1 MKFEI
6 IEKTCKA
13 IENRKARS
21 AWDKGVK
28 IYALDLIT
36 AVEDRATYEGR
47 TPADANELRE
57 WMMNGAK
64 NWKEYSYGGCALIC
78 DEDIAE
84 TLCTPS
90 ELKRKRGGEL
100 QPNSTETWLDVQA
113 RALYQASR
121 IAVWAYRGEL
131 KKEA

>member
-1 MKFEI
+1 
-6 IEKTCKA
+6 
-13 IENRKARS
+13 
-21 AWDKGVK
+21 
-28 IYALDLIT
+28 
-36 AVEDRATYEGR
+36 
-47 TPADANELRE
+47 
-57 WMMNGAK
+57 MMNGAK
-64 NWKEYSYGGCALIC
+64 NWKEYSYGGCALIY
-78 DEDIAE
+78 DKDIAE

-121 IAVWAYRGEL
+121 VAVWAYRDEL

>member
-47 TPADANELRE
+47 TPTNCAN
-57 WMMNGAK
+57 G
-64 NWKEYSYGGCALIC
+64 
-78 DEDIAE
+78 
-84 TLCTPS
+84 
-90 ELKRKRGGEL
+90 
-100 QPNSTETWLDVQA
+100 
-113 RALYQASR
+113 
-121 IAVWAYRGEL
+121 
-131 KKEA
+131 